1 MISFDGMKSS
11 NSSQPTPQVQMNTN
25 QELSDRYN
33 NIHNQD
39 TVTINVNEDSSDLH
53 LTQTNLQVNLF

>member
-1 MISFDGMKSS
+1 MKSS
-11 NSSQPTPQVQMNTN
+11 NSSKPTPQVQMNTN

>member
-1 MISFDGMKSS
+1 MKSS

>member
-1 MISFDGMKSS
+1 MKSS
-11 NSSQPTPQVQMNTN
+11 NSSQPTPRPQVQMNTN

-33 NIHNQD
+33 IHNQD
-39 TVTINVNEDSSDLH
+39 TVTINVNDDSSDLH

>member
-1 MISFDGMKSS
+1 MKSS
-11 NSSQPTPQVQMNTN
+11 HSSQPTPQVQMNTN

-39 TVTINVNEDSSDLH
+39 TVTINVNDDSSDLH